1 MVGVGI
7 VDGLRRLLGVCG
19 SVQLFFLLLDEGA
32 LTRPMT
38 FVSTVNA
45 AVGHF
50 MLSAGIFPSTPIGVT
65 SVAPPSSVFV
75 RPGVARFITGECVY
89 DLWGLRLVGLVRP
102 QPFLVPHPLLIDLF
116 KTSPLA
122 LVRDAVFLYY
132 LEEPVDCLHL
142 VALEVLSTWP
152 DAQSRDYG
160 FDDCFLSHLRCPRA
174 KPDETVQILLQCGS
188 FLLQVV
194 EVS

>member
-1 MVGVGI
+1 MSVI
-7 VDGLRRLLGVCG
+7 DGLWRLGASALIK
-19 SVQLFFLLLDEGA
+19 LLFLLFNEGA
-32 LTRPMT
+32 VARPMT
-38 FVSTVNA
+38 LVSAMDA
-45 AVGHF
+45 AVWYF
-50 MLSAGIFPSTPIGVT
+50 LPSAGVFSSTAVGIA
-65 SVAPPSSVFV
+65 SVAPPSSIIV
-75 RPGVARFITGECVY
+75 RPGVARFITGDCVY
-89 DLWGLRLVGLVRP
+89 DLWGLRLVDLVRP
-102 QPFLVPHPLLIDLF
+102 QPFLVPHPMLIDLF

-174 KPDETVQILLQCGS
+174 KPNETV
-188 FLLQVV
+188 
-194 EVS
+194 